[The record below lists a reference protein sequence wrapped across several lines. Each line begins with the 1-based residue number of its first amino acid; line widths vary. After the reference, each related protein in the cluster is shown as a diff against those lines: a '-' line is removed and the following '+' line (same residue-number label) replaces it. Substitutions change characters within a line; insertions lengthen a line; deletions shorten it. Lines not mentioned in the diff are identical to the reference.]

1 MRLCSVALATAA
13 EESAEEESA
22 EEESPARPQPK
33 SRRPLGQTALDVVL
47 KRVNVTR
54 VSRKDASMMYMGN
67 CTEVL
72 DHFKKK
78 NKNKVSTANMRS
90 YFKTKAGAKVWE
102 GLDIGPLD
110 GYEFDHIFPV
120 SNGGYEYPY
129 NYFVMPKALN
139 NAPEFKYYGQEK
151 EAYIGV
157 NPKFAKDARNFE
169 KWIRNRAANM
179 INMAEFENERINM

>member
-1 MRLCSVALATAA
+1 
-13 EESAEEESA
+13 
-22 EEESPARPQPK
+22 
-33 SRRPLGQTALDVVL
+33 
-47 KRVNVTR
+47 
-54 VSRKDASMMYMGN
+54 MMYMGN